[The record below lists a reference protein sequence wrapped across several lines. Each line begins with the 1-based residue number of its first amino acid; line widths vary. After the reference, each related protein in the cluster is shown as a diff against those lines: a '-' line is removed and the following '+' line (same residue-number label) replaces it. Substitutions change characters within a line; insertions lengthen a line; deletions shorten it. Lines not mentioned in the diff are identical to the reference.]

1 MKLFTFGKKIKKY
14 EVPVLNEREI
24 RAAAG
29 LLFLFAF
36 SAFMNAWLVGNLFLL
51 KMFIIGFLFDFLIR
65 LVINPLYAPSMVIGR
80 LLTQN
85 QTVEYVGAPQKR
97 FAWVIGLTL
106 AIVMFWLV
114 VIQSSFGPLNLL
126 LCLSCLTFLFFESA
140 FGICIGCFVYNIFNK
155 EKAKLCPGGVCEVH
169 QKEPIQHVSGIHFG
183 MVICLGIVLFGAF
196 HWLQFRKTEQKN
208 ELQQSKATKP
218 KDDCVIP
225 QWAIDIG
232 HEEMY
237 KMHQCQ

>member
-1 MKLFTFGKKIKKY
+1 MKLFTFGEKIKKY

-65 LVINPLYAPSMVIGR
+65 LVINPLYAPSIVFGR

-97 FAWVIGLTL
+97 FAWIIGLTL
-106 AIVMFWLV
+106 AVVMFWLV
-114 VIQSSFGPLNLL
+114 VIQNSFGPLNLV
-126 LCLSCLTFLFFESA
+126 LCLSCLIFLFFESA
-140 FGICIGCFVYNIFNK
+140 FGICIGCSLYNLFHK
-155 EKAKLCPGGVCEVH
+155 EKAQLCPGGVCEVH
-169 QKEPIQHVSGIHFG
+169 QKEPIQHVSGIHF
-183 MVICLGIVLFGAF
+183 VIDF
-196 HWLQFRKTEQKN
+196 FRDSLIWSFSVVRN
-208 ELQQSKATKP
+208 
-218 KDDCVIP
+218 
-225 QWAIDIG
+225 
-232 HEEMY
+232 
-237 KMHQCQ
+237 